1 MKPEIKA
8 CKECKYYRYE
18 FYDTAAQCSHPEIVA
33 SVICGGYEV
42 VDAKTTRHEGKCG
55 IDASIGFPTNLYS
68 PRSKCYLFQVN
79 HDSPI
84 LLRGFSSFLLRY
96 TRFMSDVEICSPI

>member
-18 FYDTAAQCSHPEIVA
+18 FYDTEGKCSHPEIVVP

-42 VDAKTTRHEGKCG
+42 VNAKTTRHEGKCG
-55 IDASIGFPTNLYS
+55 IDAKYWVSNKS
-68 PRSKCYLFQVN
+68 LFSEV
-79 HDSPI
+79 
-84 LLRGFSSFLLRY
+84 
-96 TRFMSDVEICSPI
+96 

>member
-18 FYDTAAQCSHPEIVA
+18 FYDTAGKCSHPEIVVP

-42 VDAKTTRHEGKCG
+42 VDAKATRHEGKCG
-55 IDASIGFPTNLYS
+55 NDAKNWVSNKS
-68 PRSKCYLFQVN
+68 LFSEV
-79 HDSPI
+79 
-84 LLRGFSSFLLRY
+84 
-96 TRFMSDVEICSPI
+96 